1 MADPRIPGTANLN
14 NYGKPIVND
23 PSLAE
28 NMGTLTATPTNIV
41 ISELVTDVNTLKVT
55 TVPAVAG
62 RVTTLETIVAPIPAA
77 IAALEGKVA
86 AAVEAETTA
95 DGTTAETT
103 QALANALKTKVNAI
117 LTALKA
123 AGLMEAGV

>member
-1 MADPRIPGTANLN
+1 MAGTANLN

-28 NMGTLTATPTNIV
+28 NMGTPTATPTNIV

-86 AAVEAETTA
+86 DAVAAEETA
-95 DGTTAETT
+95 DGTSAETT

>member
-41 ISELVTDVNTLKVT
+41 ISELVTDVNTLKVA

-62 RVTTLETIVAPIPAA
+62 RVTALESTVATIPAA
-77 IAALEGKVA
+77 IIALEGKVA
-86 AAVEAETTA
+86 DAVAEETTE
-95 DGTTAETT
+95 DGTSLETT

>member
-1 MADPRIPGTANLN
+1 MTDPRIPGTANLN
-14 NYGKPIVND
+14 NFGKPIVND

-28 NMGTLTATPTNIV
+28 NTGTPTATPTNIV
-41 ISELVTDVNTLKVT
+41 ISELVTDVNTLKAT

-62 RVTTLETIVAPIPAA
+62 RVTTLETTVAPIPAA
-77 IAALEGKVA
+77 ITALEGRVA
-86 AAVEAETTA
+86 AAVAAEETA

-117 LTALKA
+117 LAALKA